1 MYIKFGMNT
10 WSMKKIVLT
19 TVLKFDITK
28 YLPTKNQ
35 SPGRGIDIH

>member
-1 MYIKFGMNT
+1 MIMNT
-10 WSMKKIVLT
+10 LSMKKIVPN
-19 TVLKFDITK
+19 TVLKFNITM